1 MDQDFKQA
9 ADLIN
14 ASAKILLTMHE
25 RMDGD
30 DGGALLAVGIQLE
43 KMGKQV
49 TYAIKK
55 GVASNLTFLPGADKI
70 QDDITTSDFDLL
82 ITFGC
87 SSIDRTGSE
96 KIKNLV
102 KSNHSERSEESLSA
116 NQGKGSLASLGMAM
130 PIINIDHHPDNTN
143 FGDVNVVDAK
153 KSSVAELIYDFF
165 IFNKWEINKNV
176 ATCLLTGIITD
187 TGSFMHANTQSST
200 LEVAG
205 QLMKKGASVSKIIK
219 HTYKSKSPNI
229 LKAWGKAM
237 ENSYYDSKNK
247 IIYSVMTDKDL
258 AEFEK
263 LPGGAFEGFAETL
276 NTMPEAKF
284 AMFLRQ
290 DGNVIKGSLRSDIF
304 KNVDVSQIAKAF
316 GGGGHKLASGF
327 SVAGKLMKDE
337 QGKWRVV

>member
-1 MDQDFKQA
+1 MQEDFKKA
-9 ADLIN
+9 TDLIN
-14 ASAKILLTMHE
+14 ASDKILLTMHE

-30 DGGALLAVGIQLE
+30 DGGALLAVGNFLE
-43 KMGKQV
+43 SVGKKV
-49 TYAIKK
+49 IYTIKG
-55 GVASNLTFLPGADKI
+55 GVAVNLEFLPGSQKI
-70 QDDITTSDFDLL
+70 KDVFLPENFDLL

-87 SSIDRTGSE
+87 SSLARTGNP
-96 KIKNLV
+96 KILNL
-102 KSNHSERSEESLSA
+102 KSQIL
-116 NQGKGSLASLGMAM
+116 
-130 PIINIDHHPDNTN
+130 NIDHHPDNQN
-143 FGDVNVVDAK
+143 FGDVNIVDAK

-165 IFNKWEINKNV
+165 IFNNWEINKDI

-187 TGSFMHANTQSST
+187 TGSFMHSNTQSST

-205 QLMKKGASVSKIIK
+205 QLMKKGAHVTKIIK

-237 ENSYYDSKNK
+237 ENSYYDAKHK

-304 KNVDVSQIAKAF
+304 KNVDVSEIAKVF

-327 SVAGKLMKDE
+327 SVVGKLNKDE
-337 QGKWRVV
+337 SGKWRVL